1 MPVHDIGDEIT
12 GFSVVTAD
20 LEDGLPCK
28 ESISVNRVTKQDII
42 FAVPKP
48 ISQLVFKLRIGLS
61 IKLSHIIATAFNT
74 TRPFVLIIMY
84 LAHEH
89 GPLIV
94 KIGQKSKI

>member
-42 FAVPKP
+42 FAGPKP

-61 IKLSHIIATAFNT
+61 IKLSHIIAPAFNT

-84 LAHEH
+84 FAHEH
-89 GPLIV
+89 RPLIV
-94 KIGQKSKI
+94 KIGQRSKI

>member
-12 GFSVVTAD
+12 GLSVVTAD
-20 LEDGLPCK
+20 LEGGLPCK
-28 ESISVNRVTKQDII
+28 EFTSVNRVAKQDII
-42 FAVPKP
+42 FASPKP
-48 ISQLVFKLRIGLS
+48 ISQPVFKLRIGLS
-61 IKLSHIIATAFNT
+61 IKLSHIIAPAFNT
-74 TRPFVLIIMY
+74 TGPFVLIIMY